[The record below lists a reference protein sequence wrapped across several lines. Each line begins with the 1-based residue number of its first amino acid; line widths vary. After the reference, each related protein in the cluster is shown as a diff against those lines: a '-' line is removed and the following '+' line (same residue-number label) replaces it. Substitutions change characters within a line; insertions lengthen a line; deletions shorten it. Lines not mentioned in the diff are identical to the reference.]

1 MKNSPYIS
9 RPTKAIISKGNL
21 LHNFA
26 VVKNLVGERKVMVV
40 LKADAY
46 GHGLIECAK
55 LIKKADYI
63 GVAYIEEA
71 LILRKNKIK
80 KPILVLGAVNSSQI
94 KEFLIND
101 IDITGSSL
109 EKLIQISKIAK
120 QLGKKAKVHLKIDTG
135 MGRIGVQ
142 YDRVERFFSEV
153 FKLENIEVV
162 GIYTHFSSADTD
174 KKYTLLQYNRFE
186 KVLKTLS
193 EYIEINNLLVHIA
206 NSAFLSNFGNLDL
219 KDMVR
224 VGLMLYG
231 YSSNQKIQKRL
242 KPVMKLETV
251 VSYFKVLEKNKYIS
265 YQKLFKTQKQE
276 RIVTIPIGYAD
287 GYSIEFSNKA
297 NVFINNHIYP
307 VIGKICMD
315 QCMVNIDRGEAYVGD
330 RVELFGEKI
339 NLWELCK
346 DTNQS
351 PYTVL
356 TGITQRVP
364 RKYIK

>member
-9 RPTKAIISKGNL
+9 RPTKALISKSNL
-21 LHNFA
+21 LHNFS

-55 LIKKADYI
+55 LLKKTDYI

-80 KPILVLGAVNSSQI
+80 KPILVLGAVNSTQI
-94 KEFLIND
+94 KDFILND

-109 EKLIQISKIAK
+109 EKLIQISTIAK
-120 QLGKKAKVHLKIDTG
+120 QLKRKAKVHLKIDTG

-153 FKLENIEVV
+153 FKLDNIDIV

-174 KKYTLLQYNRFE
+174 NKYTLLQYNRFD

-193 EYIEINNLLVHIA
+193 QYIEIDNLIVHFA

-231 YSSNQKIQKRL
+231 YSPNKKIQKKL

-251 VSYFKVLEKNKYIS
+251 ISYFKVLEKNKYIS
-265 YQKLFKTQKQE
+265 YQKLFKTEKQE
-276 RIVTIPIGYAD
+276 RIVTVPIGYAD
-287 GYSIEFSNKA
+287 GYSIEFSNKGKLH
-297 NVFINNHIYP
+297 INGNIYP
-307 VIGKICMD
+307 VVGKICMD
-315 QCMVNIDRGEAYVGD
+315 QCMVNIGDGQAYVGD

-364 RKYIK
+364 RIYIK

>member
-1 MKNSPYIS
+1 MNNRPYIS
-9 RPTKAIISKGNL
+9 RPTKALIRKKNL
-21 LHNFA
+21 LHNFTII
-26 VVKNLVGERKVMVV
+26 KNLVGKKKVMVV

-55 LIKKADYI
+55 LLQKADYI
-63 GVAYIEEA
+63 GVAYLEEA

-80 KPILVLGAVNSSQI
+80 KHILVLGAVNSSQI
-94 KEFLIND
+94 KDFILND

-109 EKLIQISKIAK
+109 EKLIQVSNIAK
-120 QLGKKAKVHLKIDTG
+120 HLKRKAKVHLKIDTG

-142 YDRVERFFSEV
+142 YDRVERFFSKV
-153 FKLENIEVV
+153 FKLENIDIV

-186 KVLKTLS
+186 QVLKTLS
-193 EYIEINNLLVHIA
+193 QHIEINKLIVHIA
-206 NSAFLSNFGNLDL
+206 NSPFLSNFQNLDI

-231 YSSNQKIQKRL
+231 YSPNKKIQKIL

-251 VSYFKVLEKNKYIS
+251 VSYFKVLEKGEYIS
-265 YQKLFKTQKQE
+265 YQKLYKTQKQD
-276 RIVTIPIGYAD
+276 RIVTLPIGYAD
-287 GYSIEFSNKA
+287 GYSIEFSNKGK
-297 NVFINNHIYP
+297 VYINDNIYP

-315 QCMVNIDRGEAYVGD
+315 QCMVNIGDGQAYVGD
-330 RVELFGEKI
+330 RVELFGEEI

-346 DTNQS
+346 NTNQS

-364 RKYIK
+364 RIYS